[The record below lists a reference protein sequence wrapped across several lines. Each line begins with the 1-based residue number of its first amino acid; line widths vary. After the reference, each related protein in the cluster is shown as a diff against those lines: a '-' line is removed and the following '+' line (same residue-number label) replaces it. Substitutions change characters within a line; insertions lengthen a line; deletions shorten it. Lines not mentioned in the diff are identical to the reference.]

1 MAKTINISLSDE
13 QYVRLQVHKSKFN
26 VSKTCAEAI
35 MRKVATYEAAESGS
49 LLDFLKAGKMEA
61 LLGIADHGRKRAREM
76 AENNEIDY
84 NAFRIIHRLYKDA
97 KRSENRAII
106 DGKRFTDALVHG
118 YRHICE
124 KTTEHIDELTDFDA
138 TYDGT
143 DYLIGFCEEIHDMWE
158 ELRNSI

>member
-1 MAKTINISLSDE
+1 MAKTLNISLSNE
-13 QYVRLQVHKSKFN
+13 QYERLQAHKSKFN

-35 MRKVATYEAAESGS
+35 MRKVGTYEAAESSS
-49 LLDFLKAGKMEA
+49 LVDFLKASKMEA
-61 LLGIADHGRKRAREM
+61 LFDLGNQGRKYAREM

-97 KRSENRAII
+97 ERAGSLTII
-106 DGKRFTDALVHG
+106 DGKRFTEALFHG

-124 KTTEHIDELTDFDA
+124 KTTEHIDELTDYDEN
-138 TYDGT
+138 YDGT

-158 ELRNSI
+158 ELKNSI